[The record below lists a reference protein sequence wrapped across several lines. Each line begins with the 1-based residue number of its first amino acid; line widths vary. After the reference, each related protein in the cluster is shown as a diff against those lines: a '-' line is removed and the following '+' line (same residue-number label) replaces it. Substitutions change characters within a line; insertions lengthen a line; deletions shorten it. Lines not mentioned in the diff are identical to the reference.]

1 MKFLSDMEEP
11 KLVTSKILK
20 DEANLVIPYTLKVL
34 PSLTNDLIDRPEE
47 NMTKSKTLMDEPILD
62 VP

>member
-1 MKFLSDMEEP
+1 MKFLNDMEEP

-20 DEANLVIPYTLKVL
+20 DEANLVIPYTLNVL
-34 PSLTNDLIDRPEE
+34 PSLTNDLIDRPDE
-47 NMTKSKTLMDEPILD
+47 NITKSKTLIDEPILD